1 VLADFVVSLD
11 SGVQALAAI
20 ERDTPHLVVLDWN
33 LPGVRSPVLL
43 REIQL
48 IGRGRPRILAVS
60 EPCEE
65 QQVLASFELGV
76 DDFVLRPYSV
86 PEVVAR
92 IRAILRPQRSS
103 DFPEEVLVFHELRID
118 VETVTLEVRGE
129 PIALRPLE
137 FRLLHFL
144 MQHSERVF
152 TRRQLLAQIWGT
164 INSADDRAVDVTVQ
178 RARKALARCGCAEY
192 LQTVRGV
199 GYRLSAPIITAP
211 TPSIS
216 LRGP

>member
-1 VLADFVVSLD
+1 MLADFVVSLD
-11 SGVQALAAI
+11 SGVQALATI
-20 ERDTPHLVVLDWN
+20 QRDNPHLVVLDWN
-33 LPGVRSPVLL
+33 LPGVRSPALI
-43 REIQL
+43 REIQ
-48 IGRGRPRILAVS
+48 RVGRPRPRVLAVS
-60 EPCEE
+60 EPCDE
-65 QQVLASFELGV
+65 QQVLASFEVGV
-76 DDFVLRPYSV
+76 DDFVFRPYSV

-118 VETVTLEVRGE
+118 LETVTLKVRDE
-129 PIALRPLE
+129 LIALRPLE

-144 MQHSERVF
+144 MQHTERVF
-152 TRRQLLAQIWGT
+152 TRRQLLAQIWGNT
-164 INSADDRAVDVTVQ
+164 NSADDRAVDVTVQ

-199 GYRLSAPIITAP
+199 GYRLSAPIVTAP
-211 TPSIS
+211 TSSIS